1 MYFKGYSP
9 VTQQATTQLEI
20 LKSSAP
26 TSSPLH
32 AGAVVADGLGF
43 DVVEVALVKRMV
55 AVPAVMV
62 PSMFTEEEC
71 AVMIRRTGRE
81 LGVQDHLILISCSLG
96 YQTFIVTRPNRQ
108 AQQSVR
114 KYSLQQW
121 PCDTE
126 NDNSNRCVS

>member
-32 AGAVVADGLGF
+32 AGAVVADGVGF
-43 DVVEVALVKRMV
+43 VVEVALVKRMV
-55 AVPAVMV
+55 AVPAASKLMV

-81 LGVQDHLILISCSLG
+81 LRVQDHLILISCSLG

-114 KYSLQQW
+114 
-121 PCDTE
+121 
-126 NDNSNRCVS
+126 

>member
-43 DVVEVALVKRMV
+43 DVVEVALVKRML
-55 AVPAVMV
+55 AVPAASKLMV

-114 KYSLQQW
+114 
-121 PCDTE
+121 
-126 NDNSNRCVS
+126 